1 MRYLSKIGSLL
12 DDIDRPEVAE
22 GEPAAAA
29 QGGAEEKDEDDLGD
43 LGASFGRGFG
53 FFSSAASAAGSAAAK
68 ATAAVGKNRLSSLA
82 ALLGE
87 GEDEED
93 ESFHRAAQEDRSTAA
108 QAQTA
113 EAAGDLA
120 VSSSAAE
127 SSPSAAVSATEP
139 PRAEEAVEPRAD
151 DPRAAAASDVA
162 GHVGNGVASAVPA
175 MSMLAESSDVGTAS
189 PEEQAVARIS
199 SPASV
204 GESSAPPSSRN
215 LEAEGWSLEGCPSD
229 LRAGA
234 MPALDG
240 TSIGRAG
247 QELRDAS
254 ENVSAL
260 QQSGRSED
268 WERCSRTEAKTLPPL
283 AESQDSSAVGAGR
296 QLEAL
301 PRSRVT
307 SGGTSISTGG
317 TVLSDESADVGQS
330 LGPREGAGAE
340 ENSPLQEP
348 EASPSPESNGGL
360 AAHSPTAAL
369 FSAAAAS
376 PLVALTPSSSVA
388 EAAAISAV
396 AGSSE
401 EGTRGGEAQLS
412 SKVIELEA
420 KLAAQSRQADEQL
433 TGTAQQ
439 FKRLQE
445 RMYEIE
451 DDNSKKDEQLKVLN
465 DQLASARRKL
475 QEQIKDAQKGTE
487 ELIQALQESKSSERA
502 LQTQL
507 EEVRK
512 EMAGVKKSARA
523 EALKEKDTTLGEV
536 REEMERELQHHLKQK
551 DDQVKELKEKLKASD
566 KIRREQSTELDDARE
581 ELAQLQ
587 EGGASQLTDQRAKL
601 ESMIAEHKQRVEQ
614 LESSLE
620 LEERQKHELALSLRT
635 VEERAYRE
643 VAQLEAERSQAE
655 QLLATLQAQLQD
667 EQQQRA
673 ELSLSVGEAQQRI
686 AELEG
691 GRGAA
696 GSGGDFG
703 EAARSTMEDEL
714 RALRENLRVAE
725 DKVLDCQSV
734 RDMFAKETD
743 MYRSELKITRDER
756 ARLEEDLQ
764 KAQEKLRD
772 LKAGQSL
779 GDPGSSQQGVI
790 QAMQK
795 DFDARMERYQDEVK
809 YLRQKCDEKEKRC
822 EHLLAE
828 RASLAGELRS
838 AGGGAGAW
846 RPSAS
851 ESEAAGGEDLEGGGG
866 SAAKSSKAPPLKALA
881 IRALPLASPGW
892 VRAADE
898 PLMLVTRTI
907 STIPQARIAFFL
919 YVIMLHVWVL
929 FILQQSAMQTH

>member
-29 QGGAEEKDEDDLGD
+29 QGGAEENDEDDLGD

-68 ATAAVGKNRLSSLA
+68 ATSAAVGKNRLSSLA

-87 GEDEED
+87 GEDEEE
-93 ESFHRAAQEDRSTAA
+93 ESFHRAAQEDRWTAA
-108 QAQTA
+108 QAPTA

-120 VSSSAAE
+120 VSRSAAE
-127 SSPSAAVSATEP
+127 SSPSAAVSAAEP
-139 PRAEEAVEPRAD
+139 PRAEEAVEPRAH
-151 DPRAAAASDVA
+151 DPPIAVASDVA
-162 GHVGNGVASAVPA
+162 GHVGNGIASAVPA
-175 MSMLAESSDVGTAS
+175 MSTLAESSDVGTAS
-189 PEEQAVARIS
+189 PEEQVVARIS
-199 SPASV
+199 SPASL

-229 LRAGA
+229 PRAGA

-254 ENVSAL
+254 ENASAL

-268 WERCSRTEAKTLPPL
+268 WERCSRTEAKAVPPL
-283 AESQDSSAVGAGR
+283 AESEDSSAVGAGR

-301 PRSRVT
+301 PRSPVT
-307 SGGTSISTGG
+307 SSGTSISTGG

-348 EASPSPESNGGL
+348 EASPSPMSNGGL

-369 FSAAAAS
+369 FSAATAS
-376 PLVALTPSSSVA
+376 PPAALTASSSVA
-388 EAAAISAV
+388 EVAAISAV

-401 EGTRGGEAQLS
+401 DNTCGGEAQLS
-412 SKVIELEA
+412 SKVLELEA
-420 KLAAQSRQADEQL
+420 KLTAQSRQADEQL

-439 FKRLQE
+439 FNRLQE

-475 QEQIKDAQKGTE
+475 QEQIKDAQKAAE
-487 ELIQALQESKSSERA
+487 ELSQALQESKSSERA

-512 EMAGVKKSARA
+512 EMAGVRKSARA
-523 EALKEKDTTLGEV
+523 EALKEKDATFGEV

-551 DDQVKELKEKLKASD
+551 DDQVKDLKEKLKTSD
-566 KIRREQSTELDDARE
+566 KTRREQGMELDELRE
-581 ELAQLQ
+581 ELAQLH

-601 ESMIAEHKQRVEQ
+601 ESMIAEHKHRVEQ
-614 LESSLE
+614 LERGLE

-655 QLLATLQAQLQD
+655 QLLATLQAHLQD
-667 EQQQRA
+667 EQQQRS
-673 ELSLSVGEAQQRI
+673 ELSLSVGEVYY
-686 AELEG
+686 G
-691 GRGAA
+691 GGAA
-696 GSGGDFG
+696 GAEGKPEGRRRQGPRLPVRARHVRQGDGHVPLGAQDHVRRAGPTGGRPPEGTGEVARSQGRAVLGGPRVLPAGRHPGHAEGLRRSNGEVPGRGEVPEAEVRREG
-703 EAARSTMEDEL
+703 EAL
-714 RALRENLRVAE
+714 RASSR
-725 DKVLDCQSV
+725 
-734 RDMFAKETD
+734 
-743 MYRSELKITRDER
+743 R
-756 ARLEEDLQ
+756 AGL
-764 KAQEKLRD
+764 
-772 LKAGQSL
+772 L
-779 GDPGSSQQGVI
+779 GG
-790 QAMQK
+790 
-795 DFDARMERYQDEVK
+795 R
-809 YLRQKCDEKEKRC
+809 
-822 EHLLAE
+822 
-828 RASLAGELRS
+828 
-838 AGGGAGAW
+838 
-846 RPSAS
+846 
-851 ESEAAGGEDLEGGGG
+851 
-866 SAAKSSKAPPLKALA
+866 AAKCGGWRSRLA
-881 IRALPLASPGW
+881 AKRVGERGRRWGGP
-892 VRAADE
+892 
-898 PLMLVTRTI
+898 
-907 STIPQARIAFFL
+907 
-919 YVIMLHVWVL
+919 
-929 FILQQSAMQTH
+929 